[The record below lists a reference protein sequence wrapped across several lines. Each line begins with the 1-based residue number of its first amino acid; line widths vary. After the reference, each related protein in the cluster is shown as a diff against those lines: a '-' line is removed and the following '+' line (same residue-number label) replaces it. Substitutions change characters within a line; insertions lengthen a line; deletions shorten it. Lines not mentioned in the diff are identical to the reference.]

1 MREMNINLSILQI
14 PDSENM
20 QMNCRKLKQN
30 SNNLHPM
37 KDILPILKS
46 KIEDPI
52 IVIKNDHFESVTSR
66 ERSKYLKHARVYEI
80 GVSLPKS

>member
-1 MREMNINLSILQI
+1 MNINLSILQI

-30 SNNLHPM
+30 SKTPPDERYFANFEIEN
-37 KDILPILKS
+37 
-46 KIEDPI
+46 IEDPI

-66 ERSKYLKHARVYEI
+66 ERSNI
-80 GVSLPKS
+80 

>member
-30 SNNLHPM
+30 DKTSPDERYFANFEIEN
-37 KDILPILKS
+37 
-46 KIEDPI
+46 IEDPI
-52 IVIKNDHFESVTSR
+52 IVIK
-66 ERSKYLKHARVYEI
+66 K
-80 GVSLPKS
+80 